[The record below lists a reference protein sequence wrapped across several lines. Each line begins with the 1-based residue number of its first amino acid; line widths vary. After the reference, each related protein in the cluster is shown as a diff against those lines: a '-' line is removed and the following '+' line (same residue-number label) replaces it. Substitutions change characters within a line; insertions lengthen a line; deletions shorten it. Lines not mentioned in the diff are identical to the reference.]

1 MTRTFTSLAVRNYR
15 YYFTGALISNIGTW
29 MGRTALSWLV
39 LVELTG
45 GSASALGMVTAVM
58 FAPGLVLAPMA
69 GSVADRF
76 PKRKILLIT
85 QTIMGIDAMVLA
97 TLVLTGQIEL
107 WMVYALAF
115 CDGLAFSFDNPARQ
129 SFVSE
134 VVPAGNLPNAIG
146 LNSASFNT
154 ARLIGPGVAGILIA
168 LLGTGAVLLVNSL
181 AYLSMIIALAR
192 LRADELRPAPI
203 AVGRGRTREGFR
215 YALGRPDLLIL
226 LACGFAVGGLGFN
239 FQISNAVMATAYYGR
254 GPGEYG
260 ILGSAMGV
268 GALLAALWAAGR
280 ARPRLRFILG
290 GMAGYT
296 LFNLAA
302 AFSPSFVLFAALQI
316 PIGLATITVLVTANT
331 MVQSSTSPQMRGRV
345 MALWGLVIMGVTPL
359 VSPLVGWL
367 GDNAGPQSTVLF
379 GVGCVAV
386 ALVIITT
393 VVMRSDQLSLTFDL
407 HRRGWLRLQRGTLT
421 EEVDGQ
427 SR

>member
-1 MTRTFTSLAVRNYR
+1 MTRTFSSLAVRNYR

-69 GSVADRF
+69 GSLADRF
-76 PKRKILLIT
+76 PKRRILLIT
-85 QTIMGIDAMVLA
+85 QAIMGLDAMILA
-97 TLVLTGQIEL
+97 ILVLSGQIEL

-115 CDGLAFSFDNPARQ
+115 NDGLAFSFDNPARQ

-134 VVPAGNLPNAIG
+134 VVSVGNLPNAIG

-215 YALGRPDLLIL
+215 YALRRPDLLIL

-260 ILGSAMGV
+260 ILGSAMGI

-280 ARPRLRFILG
+280 ARPRLRFILA

-302 AFSPSFVLFAALQI
+302 AFSPSFELFAALQI

-359 VSPLVGWL
+359 VSPVVGWL
-367 GDNAGPQSTVLF
+367 GDHAGPQSTVLF

-393 VVMRSDQLSLTFDL
+393 VVMRTDQLSLTFDL
-407 HRRGWLRLQRGTLT
+407 HRRGWLRLERGTLT